1 MPGWCAEAR
10 QCITYIFHL
19 NISYGFPSTSVLGL
33 WQVFC
38 KALWQ
43 QALLLGQGGCKDRGR
58 LCWLS

>member
-1 MPGWCAEAR
+1 MPGRCAGAR
-10 QCITYIFHL
+10 QCISPMFHL
-19 NISYGFPSTSVLGL
+19 DTFYGFPSTSVLGL

-38 KALWQ
+38 KVPWQ